1 MSSIILKTTERSAVV
16 GRATT
21 THDDKV
27 RDNNLSKKLLSR
39 YMTGNVVM
47 LWPPSLVRT
56 FLRTEPAELLPEFLA
71 SNIFASHV
79 PDMSRDN

>member
-1 MSSIILKTTERSAVV
+1 MSSIILKTTERSAV

-47 LWPPSLVRT
+47 LWPPSLVLT
-56 FLRTEPAELLPEFLA
+56 FLTVEPAELPEFLA

>member
-1 MSSIILKTTERSAVV
+1 MTP
-16 GRATT
+16 
-21 THDDKV
+21 
-27 RDNNLSKKLLSR
+27 KKLLSH

-56 FLRTEPAELLPEFLA
+56 FLPVELTELPEFLA

>member
-1 MSSIILKTTERSAVV
+1 MSSIILKTTERSAV

-47 LWPPSLVRT
+47 LWPPSLVRI
-56 FLRTEPAELLPEFLA
+56 FLPVEPAELLPEFLA

>member
-1 MSSIILKTTERSAVV
+1 MTP
-16 GRATT
+16 
-21 THDDKV
+21 
-27 RDNNLSKKLLSR
+27 KKLLSR

-47 LWPPSLVRT
+47 LWPTSLVRT
-56 FLRTEPAELLPEFLA
+56 FLPVEPTELPEFLA

>member
-1 MSSIILKTTERSAVV
+1 M
-16 GRATT
+16 
-21 THDDKV
+21 
-27 RDNNLSKKLLSR
+27 

-56 FLRTEPAELLPEFLA
+56 FLPVEPVELLPEFLA

>member
-1 MSSIILKTTERSAVV
+1 MTP
-16 GRATT
+16 
-21 THDDKV
+21 
-27 RDNNLSKKLLSR
+27 KKLLSR

-47 LWPPSLVRT
+47 LWPPSLVPT
-56 FLRTEPAELLPEFLA
+56 FLPVELPEFLA